1 MPPPSADIRTPS
13 IQRSGTSRAYSS
25 RLSTTEHILT
35 ERHAEAHDHYERRL
49 DKDDDSILS
58 LTEPLDR
65 KLKGIAEE
73 IIEKAALF
81 MESYLRTVSPNS
93 GKSADGMSDAI
104 KPRPDSPMQLSNTP
118 TDPSI
123 STQRAGNTSD
133 NSVLLKEKLDEA
145 NKWISWKSSSKEKNM
160 YGPIGA
166 FIKYVALVVKE
177 KLTSLADP
185 SSGNGRGCR
194 LVLPSTKSDYNPPD
208 ADDTMR
214 IDMGLVGA
222 NINSPVE
229 ANSGRVLYYKVI
241 AVLEAKR
248 RGDDDGF
255 RDAFEQLDI
264 YTRQMYQQQHNL
276 RFAWGITVSGT
287 HVRVCLFGPDRAKSS
302 RLMDISKPE
311 GRRAFIK
318 VLVHWSLC
326 EESQLGRD
334 PTMEYLRDLK
344 CWQIACPDK
353 AGSMGE
359 GADVKYYYF
368 TTVSCQADRLF
379 GRHTRC
385 FLATDIRPTTMVSDE
400 TPLKPKFVIK
410 DSWAFSK
417 RNASEDTRDEVRSLE
432 KVKACLLAKAAEQ
445 DIIIP
450 KIEVGGRVSFL
461 RNGGWVEDNTDT
473 LYGRGKLVADK
484 ADTVR
489 GPGEMADNNADDANK
504 PGEVRSNDDLYFRA
518 HRRIVMEPIGEP
530 LRSTTSVAEF
540 VTVVCDVMRCHSAF
554 VNDCGILHRDISPNN
569 ILVFRGAD
577 GIARGML
584 IDLDCAIDIDQ
595 EKREKREGRAKRKE
609 MTGTLPY
616 MSINNLSGS
625 LVEHTSLDDWESM
638 LCVICWFATLG
649 TISGKRR
656 GDGELA
662 RCPIGKWR
670 QGSTDEMITAKQSTF
685 DSCNSFQNLIV
696 RHFKL
701 EGVAGSTSDRIGA
714 NSEVGE
720 IGVGSAGAEIGTS
733 SENDTSDE
741 GDESDLLEG
750 LAFELHECLFQ
761 NLSLSPDCRG
771 TFEKPKCDE
780 QNPTDSG
787 ALSGWRARKGRL
799 GKLLPMVN
807 PLEERAKI
815 WKDISKQLLE
825 IVDKYWKQAMA
836 LQEDALEAKSNV
848 AIGTILQ

>member
-1 MPPPSADIRTPS
+1 
-13 IQRSGTSRAYSS
+13 
-25 RLSTTEHILT
+25 
-35 ERHAEAHDHYERRL
+35 
-49 DKDDDSILS
+49 
-58 LTEPLDR
+58 
-65 KLKGIAEE
+65 
-73 IIEKAALF
+73 
-81 MESYLRTVSPNS
+81 
-93 GKSADGMSDAI
+93 
-104 KPRPDSPMQLSNTP
+104 
-118 TDPSI
+118 
-123 STQRAGNTSD
+123 
-133 NSVLLKEKLDEA
+133 
-145 NKWISWKSSSKEKNM
+145 
-160 YGPIGA
+160 
-166 FIKYVALVVKE
+166 
-177 KLTSLADP
+177 
-185 SSGNGRGCR
+185 
-194 LVLPSTKSDYNPPD
+194 
-208 ADDTMR
+208 
-214 IDMGLVGA
+214 
-222 NINSPVE
+222 
-229 ANSGRVLYYKVI
+229 
-241 AVLEAKR
+241 
-248 RGDDDGF
+248 
-255 RDAFEQLDI
+255 QLDI

-276 RFAWGITVSGT
+276 HFAWGITVSGT

-302 RLMDISKPE
+302 LLIDISKPE

-353 AGSMGE
+353 AGSMGK

-385 FLATDIRPTTMVSDE
+385 FLATDIRPTEMVSDNN
-400 TPLKPKFVIK
+400 PLRPKFVIK

-432 KVKACLLAKAAEQ
+432 KVKACLLAKAAER

-473 LYGRGKLVADK
+473 LYGREKLVADK

-489 GPGEMADNNADDANK
+489 GPGELADNNADDVNELSELAEDNADDANK
-504 PGEVRSNDDLYFRA
+504 PGEVRSDDDLYFRA

-554 VNDCGILHRDISPNN
+554 VNDCSILHRDISPNN
-569 ILVFRGAD
+569 ILVFRGDD

-595 EKREKREGRAKRKE
+595 EKREKREGREKRKE

-656 GDGELA
+656 GDEELA
-662 RCPIGKWR
+662 GCPIGKWR
-670 QGSTDEMITAKQSTF
+670 QGSTKDMITAKESAF
-685 DSCNSFQNLIV
+685 NNPELFKSSIV
-696 RHFKL
+696 NHFKP
-701 EGVAGSTSDRIGA
+701 EGVAGSTSDKGDKLGGGT
-714 NSEVGE
+714 VGKP
-720 IGVGSAGAEIGTS
+720 
-733 SENDTSDE
+733 
-741 GDESDLLEG
+741 DESELLKR
-750 LAFELHECLFQ
+750 LAISLHECLFKNPSLNPDFHGTVEKQ
-761 NLSLSPDCRG
+761 KCGEQTLPNLSVQ
-771 TFEKPKCDE
+771 E
-780 QNPTDSG
+780 
-787 ALSGWRARKGRL
+787 RL
-799 GKLLPMVN
+799 EAVRLHGQVPLTSEIPPMVN
-807 PLEERAKI
+807 PFKERAEK
-815 WKDISKQLLE
+815 WKDISEELLAFTN
-825 IVDKYWKQAMA
+825 VYWEQAMA
-836 LQEDALEAKSNV
+836 LQKDALKAKSN
-848 AIGTILQ
+848 ATISTIPQ